1 MFFAHLTYLNWGLL
15 ERGEKTVDFIDYT
28 VIFNQ
33 NYISAITIIFRLWL
47 TIELLYMIIKMI
59 YHLKDEE
66 SISNKRVVITYLS
79 SVIISILSFICS
91 FFMPFK
97 YLFLLVSWPTIPII
111 LHRIHIIYN
120 DIRRRNAYDILD
132 LLYDISL
139 IVPDLLLVILFFC
152 C

>member
-1 MFFAHLTYLNWGLL
+1 M
-15 ERGEKTVDFIDYT
+15 DFIDYT

-59 YHLKDEE
+59 YHLKDEG
-66 SISNKRVVITYLS
+66 SISNERVVITYLS

-120 DIRRRNAYDILD
+120 DTRRRNTYDMSD
-132 LLYDISL
+132 LLHDVGL
-139 IVPDLLLVILFFC
+139 IVPDLLLVILFFVVK
-152 C
+152 

>member
-1 MFFAHLTYLNWGLL
+1 M
-15 ERGEKTVDFIDYT
+15 DFIDYT

-47 TIELLYMIIKMI
+47 TIELLYMIINMI
-59 YHLKDEE
+59 YHLKDEG

-120 DIRRRNAYDILD
+120 DTRRRNTYDMSD
-132 LLYDISL
+132 LLHDVGL
-139 IVPDLLLVILFFC
+139 IVPDLLLVILFFVVK
-152 C
+152 

>member
-1 MFFAHLTYLNWGLL
+1 M
-15 ERGEKTVDFIDYT
+15 DFIDYT

-59 YHLKDEE
+59 YHLKDEG

-120 DIRRRNAYDILD
+120 DTRSRNTYYTMLA
-132 LLYDISL
+132 
-139 IVPDLLLVILFFC
+139 
-152 C
+152 

>member
-1 MFFAHLTYLNWGLL
+1 M
-15 ERGEKTVDFIDYT
+15 DFMDYT

-59 YHLKDEE
+59 YHLKDEGN
-66 SISNKRVVITYLS
+66 ISNKRVVITYLS

-120 DIRRRNAYDILD
+120 DTRRRNTYDMSD
-132 LLYDISL
+132 LLYDVGL
-139 IVPDLLLVILFFC
+139 IVPDLLLVILFFVVK
-152 C
+152 

>member
-1 MFFAHLTYLNWGLL
+1 M
-15 ERGEKTVDFIDYT
+15 DFIDYT

-59 YHLKDEE
+59 YHLKDEG

-120 DIRRRNAYDILD
+120 DTRRRNTYDMSD
-132 LLYDISL
+132 LLHDVGL
-139 IVPDLLLVILFFC
+139 IVPDLLLVILFFVVK
-152 C
+152 

>member
-1 MFFAHLTYLNWGLL
+1 M
-15 ERGEKTVDFIDYT
+15 DFIDYT

-59 YHLKDEE
+59 YHLKDEG

-120 DIRRRNAYDILD
+120 DTRRRNTYDMSD
-132 LLYDISL
+132 LLYDVGL
-139 IVPDLLLVILFFC
+139 IVPDLLLVILFFVVK
-152 C
+152 

>member
-1 MFFAHLTYLNWGLL
+1 
-15 ERGEKTVDFIDYT
+15 VDFIDYT

-59 YHLKDEE
+59 YHLKDEG

-120 DIRRRNAYDILD
+120 DTRRRNTYDMSD
-132 LLYDISL
+132 LLHDVGL
-139 IVPDLLLVILFFC
+139 IVPDLLLVILFFVVK
-152 C
+152 

>member
-1 MFFAHLTYLNWGLL
+1 M
-15 ERGEKTVDFIDYT
+15 DFIDYT

-97 YLFLLVSWPTIPII
+97 YLFLLVSWPTIPIV

>member
-1 MFFAHLTYLNWGLL
+1 M
-15 ERGEKTVDFIDYT
+15 DFIDYT

-59 YHLKDEE
+59 YHLKDEG

-120 DIRRRNAYDILD
+120 DTRRRNTYDMSD
-132 LLYDISL
+132 LLRDVGL
-139 IVPDLLLVILFFC
+139 IVPDLLLVILFFVVK
-152 C
+152 

>member
-1 MFFAHLTYLNWGLL
+1 M
-15 ERGEKTVDFIDYT
+15 DFIDYT

-33 NYISAITIIFRLWL
+33 NYISSITIIFRLWL

-120 DIRRRNAYDILD
+120 DTRRRNTYDMSD
-132 LLYDISL
+132 LLHDVGL

>member
-1 MFFAHLTYLNWGLL
+1 M
-15 ERGEKTVDFIDYT
+15 DFIDYT

-59 YHLKDEE
+59 YHLKDEG

-120 DIRRRNAYDILD
+120 DIRCRNTYDMSD
-132 LLYDISL
+132 LLHDVGL
-139 IVPDLLLVILFFC
+139 IVPDLLLVILFFVVK
-152 C
+152 

>member
-1 MFFAHLTYLNWGLL
+1 M
-15 ERGEKTVDFIDYT
+15 DYT

-59 YHLKDEE
+59 YHLKDEG
-66 SISNKRVVITYLS
+66 SISNERVVITYLS

-120 DIRRRNAYDILD
+120 DTRRRNTYDMSD
-132 LLYDISL
+132 LLHDVGL
-139 IVPDLLLVILFFC
+139 IVPDLLLVILFFVVK
-152 C
+152 

>member
-1 MFFAHLTYLNWGLL
+1 M
-15 ERGEKTVDFIDYT
+15 DFIDCSI
-28 VIFNQ
+28 IFSQ
-33 NYISAITIIFRLWL
+33 NYISIITIIIRLCIA
-47 TIELLYMIIKMI
+47 IELLYMIIKMI
-59 YHLKDEE
+59 YHLKDEG
-66 SISNKRVVITYLS
+66 SISNKRVVITYFS

-120 DIRRRNAYDILD
+120 DTRRRNTYDILD

-139 IVPDLLLVILFFC
+139 IVPDLLLVILFFVVK
-152 C
+152 

>member
-1 MFFAHLTYLNWGLL
+1 M
-15 ERGEKTVDFIDYT
+15 DFIDYT

-59 YHLKDEE
+59 YHLKDEG

-97 YLFLLVSWPTIPII
+97 YLFLLVSWPTIPIV

>member
-1 MFFAHLTYLNWGLL
+1 M
-15 ERGEKTVDFIDYT
+15 DYT

-59 YHLKDEE
+59 YHLKDEG

-120 DIRRRNAYDILD
+120 DTRRRNTYDMSD
-132 LLYDISL
+132 LLYDVGL
-139 IVPDLLLVILFFC
+139 IVPDLLLVILFFVVK
-152 C
+152 

>member
-1 MFFAHLTYLNWGLL
+1 M
-15 ERGEKTVDFIDYT
+15 DFIDYT

-59 YHLKDEE
+59 YHLKDEG

-120 DIRRRNAYDILD
+120 DTRRRNTYDMSD
-132 LLYDISL
+132 LLHDVGL

>member
-1 MFFAHLTYLNWGLL
+1 M
-15 ERGEKTVDFIDYT
+15 DFIDYT

-33 NYISAITIIFRLWL
+33 NYISSITIIFRLWL

>member
-1 MFFAHLTYLNWGLL
+1 M
-15 ERGEKTVDFIDYT
+15 DFIDYT

-59 YHLKDEE
+59 YHLKDEG

>member
-1 MFFAHLTYLNWGLL
+1 M
-15 ERGEKTVDFIDYT
+15 DFIDYT

-59 YHLKDEE
+59 YHLKDEG

-120 DIRRRNAYDILD
+120 DTRRRNTYDMSD
-132 LLYDISL
+132 LLHDDGL
-139 IVPDLLLVILFFC
+139 IVPDLLLVILFFVVK
-152 C
+152 